1 MKHLIDNNIP
11 FRANNII
18 EDNNQRYQFYFYDKD
33 ITVLISD
40 EITGNCFRDSTYA
53 IKGIVP

>member
-1 MKHLIDNNIP
+1 MDNNIS

-33 ITVLISD
+33 ITILISD
-40 EITGNCFRDSTYA
+40 EVTGNCFRDSTYA